1 MGKTVKRIELP
12 SGGWW
17 EIETRP
23 RWRHAREW
31 AAGLRHGPKASDHG
45 EGGLIDRVLVSLT
58 SSWSFPLP
66 VNLTSLD
73 GIDAE
78 DVIAVLELVRRE
90 VAPFWEE
97 QHGSRPAERLF
108 TSLAAGRV
116 PEEFGEVHIMALTG
130 WSWETLQ
137 ETPADVVRRMATYLS
152 VREARETGGILDFAE
167 VRHEQ

>member
-1 MGKTVKRIELP
+1 MVKRIELP

-23 RWRHAREW
+23 RWRHVREW
-31 AAGLRHGPKASDHG
+31 SVGLRDGAGASELG
-45 EGGLIDRVLVSLT
+45 ESDLIDRVLVSLT

-66 VNLTSLD
+66 VDLASLD
-73 GIDAE
+73 GLDVE
-78 DVIAVLELVRRE
+78 DVSAVLELVKRE
-90 VAPFWEE
+90 VAPLWEE
-97 QHGSRPAERLF
+97 QPARVPAERLF

-116 PEEFGEVHIMALTG
+116 PEEFGEVHIMAITG

-137 ETPADVVRRMATYLS
+137 ETPADVVKRMATYLG
-152 VREARETGGILDFAE
+152 VTEARETGGVLDFAE